1 MITPQIKE
9 SKESRLRLEH
19 QALLGISSVG
29 NLFVRG
35 SILFCRFKWD
45 RLTGDPGIIDA
56 IDHEN
61 GEEELHVESHH
72 RPRNRRMAKIVDE
85 LKNRTRELN
94 AKGNP
99 GKSPR
104 DAIRFF

>member
-1 MITPQIKE
+1 
-9 SKESRLRLEH
+9 
-19 QALLGISSVG
+19 
-29 NLFVRG
+29 
-35 SILFCRFKWD
+35 
-45 RLTGDPGIIDA
+45 
-56 IDHEN
+56 
-61 GEEELHVESHH
+61 LHVESHH